1 MRDGTQ
7 TKIRITR
14 VALELFAEKGVKET
28 TIKDIAHAAKVSE
41 GAMYRHY
48 RGKDELAEMLFREN
62 YINFAGEMTHRLKNI
77 QTFPEKIECIVN
89 LFCEAFDRDPVLYS
103 FLLFSQ
109 HDELKKIRPE
119 DPNPVDL
126 IKKVVGKAMRQ
137 GEIPKTD
144 VVLATALIMGIV
156 LQPAKFILYGRIKKK
171 MKTLAPK
178 LTQSCLTVLQ

>member
-1 MRDGTQ
+1 
-7 TKIRITR
+7 

-28 TIKDIAHAAKVSE
+28 TIKDIAQAAKVSE

-48 RGKDELAEMLFREN
+48 RGKDELSETLFREN
-62 YINFAGEMTHRLKNI
+62 YIGFAEEMTRRLKNVH
-77 QTFPEKIECIVN
+77 TFPKKIECIVSC
-89 LFCEAFDRDPVLYS
+89 FCEAFDKDPVLYS

-109 HDELKKIRPE
+109 HDELKKIQPK

-126 IKKVVGKAMRQ
+126 IKKVAGKAMRQ

-156 LQPAKFILYGRIKKK
+156 LQPAKFILYGRIQKK
-171 MKTLAPK
+171 MKTFAPK
-178 LTQSCLTVLQ
+178 LTQACLTVLRSG